1 MNQQGVHSCR
11 PFLLMEGG
19 PLYRLEK
26 RVGLIKEHAPLTI
39 RRAALSVLIT
49 WLPLLFLSAIQGRAA
64 GHNVTMPFLRDFSA
78 YTRFL
83 LTVPLLL
90 AAELVVGPRI
100 AEAAEHFI
108 TSGVIGESDYHKFD
122 SYIDAGLRSRDSFLA
137 EVVIAVIAYLVTIYS
152 SSATV
157 VHVSTWR
164 TNSIASSIS
173 HTWAGW
179 WLLLVC
185 VPLLQFLVLRWLWRL
200 FLWFQFLNRV
210 SKLDMHLFPTH
221 PDESGGLGFVGEAQR
236 FFGSLLFSYSV
247 GAVGVLAN
255 MIVYDKVPVKNFG
268 AAIATYVVVALLII
282 LGPLVI
288 FTGRLVKTKRRGLHQ
303 YGALATSYTGSFQR
317 KWIGKENPDHEALL
331 GTGDIQS
338 LADLGNSYAFVE
350 KMGLLPLDLRTV
362 LHLIVASLLPMTP
375 LLLTVMPLKDI
386 VKLLFKALL

>member
-1 MNQQGVHSCR
+1 MNQQEVHSVR
-11 PFLLMEGG
+11 SFLLMEGG

-26 RVGLIKEHAPLTI
+26 RVGLIKEHAPFTI
-39 RRAALSVLIT
+39 RRAVVSVFIT
-49 WLPLLFLSAIQGRAA
+49 WLPLLILSAIQGRAV

-78 YTRFL
+78 YARFL
-83 LTVPLLL
+83 LSVPLLL
-90 AAELVVGPRI
+90 VAEVFLGPRI

-108 TSGVIGESDYHKFD
+108 TSGVVGENDYQKFD
-122 SYIDAGLRSRDSFLA
+122 SHIDAGLRSRDSVLA
-137 EVVIAVIAYLVTIYS
+137 EIVIAVIAYLGTIYAA
-152 SSATV
+152 SATEI
-157 VHVSTWR
+157 HVSTWR
-164 TNSIASSIS
+164 TNTIASSIS

-179 WLLLVC
+179 WLVLVC

-236 FFGSLLFSYSV
+236 FFGILLFAYSV

-255 MIVYDKVPVKNFG
+255 MVVYDKVPLKNF
-268 AAIATYVVVALLII
+268 APAIATYVVMALLII

-288 FTGRLVKTKRRGLHQ
+288 FTGRLLKTKRKGLHQ
-303 YGALATSYTGSFQR
+303 YGALATTYTGSFQR
-317 KWIGKENPDHEALL
+317 KWIGNQNPEHEPLL

-338 LADLGNSYAFVE
+338 LADLGNSYGFIE
-350 KMGLLPLDLRTV
+350 KMGFLPLDLRTV
-362 LHLIVASLLPMTP
+362 VQLIVASLLPMTP

-386 VKLLFKALL
+386 LKLLVKALM